1 MKFIVLLFLLFC
13 FKAKNLLSQDS
24 LINYRKKMFLSEQ
37 NFRLTPTEII
47 ESFRLTEDSWINNPD
62 DYTSSITKFQSAHN
76 LDVVNYFSLNDS
88 LNTELKRHV
97 FYQSNQFKALSDSLL
112 KIKSEYLKSIF
123 YSRILLNGYIGSH
136 IQTFDKDER
145 SDDFIYDINNA
156 GYFIKIGGVL
166 PYHCDYF
173 SCPKVLNGIEFKQL
187 PIIKS
192 YNLPNSKNSYT
203 QYLYFPMLPEHA
215 IVIENQ
221 IEDIEILTVFNIKD
235 ISTSTFSDNDFLT
248 ENKGKPCKVKV
259 VKGGA
264 FRLLVYNKF
273 TQEIYIDKLY
283 NE

>member
-1 MKFIVLLFLLFC
+1 MFC

-24 LINYRKKMFLSEQ
+24 LIDYRKKMFLSEQ
-37 NFRLTPTEII
+37 KFRLTPTEIK
-47 ESFRLTEDSWINNPD
+47 ESFRLTEDIWINDPK
-62 DYTSSITKFQSAHN
+62 DYTLSITKFQSAHN

-88 LNTELKRHV
+88 LNTELKRHI
-97 FYQSNQFKALSDSLL
+97 FYQSDQYKALSDSLL

-136 IQTFDKDER
+136 IQTFDKEER
-145 SDDFIYDINNA
+145 SDDFIYDIKKE
-156 GYFIKIGGVL
+156 GYFIKIGEVL

-173 SCPKVLNGIEFKQL
+173 FCPKVLNGIEFKQL

-203 QYLYFPMLPEHA
+203 QYLYFPMLPKHA
-215 IVIENQ
+215 IVLENQ

-235 ISTSTFSDNDFLT
+235 ISTSIFSDIDFLT
-248 ENKGKPCKVKV
+248 DNKGKPCKVKV
-259 VKGGA
+259 VKGGS

-273 TQEIYIDKLY
+273 TQEIYIDKLF